1 MSLLDRSHLY
11 NFERPA
17 GSAGF
22 FDYQLA
28 AIQHCVERLQQGLP
42 AVLGLD
48 TGLGKTCTVGEVL
61 RRLGGT
67 ARWISPGGL
76 IRQTAEGLRVPPW
89 GLGEDETPLVV
100 VKAETGK
107 ELRDLQAR
115 TEPYHVAVVNRALGT
130 LRSPP
135 AGPDGVEREFTVT
148 VVDEAHQMTP
158 HSLRTL
164 GLPRA
169 PILLVSACARDSN
182 VMMDAFRP
190 RGMRRG
196 HEWSRSYGE
205 ACFIVDK
212 TERVLRCI
220 GGAVPHLVS
229 VVMDL
234 TDEERKYY
242 INRLISNV
250 KFQTATHMSIHVA
263 LAAGRLLGEKDEAK
277 FVKIAA
283 EHATKR
289 PVDDIIRNEV
299 RAACYRLE
307 LPEAPAAAIVEQ
319 PEDSRAS
326 KRRRTSSPDDENSG
340 PSSSSTVCSCCGLNT
355 AEYRTLYRYHISALP
370 PDKPIWAINDK
381 AATHGFHSTL
391 VRFPTARSLDESLS
405 RYPPPPGLDVFIL
418 TSAKSAA
425 YRARLVRR
433 FASHGGQRYK
443 LCVLARAVKN
453 AKCPP
458 LLLKVLTIGHGFFHK
473 ELISYIANPRIL
485 VTDQTVDVGFDLHR
499 HIDSLTTSH
508 VLCSSGDMQQ
518 LVGRLARISVDR
530 IGTRD
535 TIDVVTPLRAK
546 TLDEF
551 FAKHLAT
558 ESTIGEDEAIVA
570 QRERDS
576 RRAKDRRLTTEMRS
590 VLASHA
596 ELGTFFERIYS
607 AAVSSGLT

>member
-1 MSLLDRSHLY
+1 
-11 NFERPA
+11 
-17 GSAGF
+17 
-22 FDYQLA
+22 
-28 AIQHCVERLQQGLP
+28 
-42 AVLGLD
+42 
-48 TGLGKTCTVGEVL
+48 
-61 RRLGGT
+61 
-67 ARWISPGGL
+67 
-76 IRQTAEGLRVPPW
+76 
-89 GLGEDETPLVV
+89 
-100 VKAETGK
+100 
-107 ELRDLQAR
+107 
-115 TEPYHVAVVNRALGT
+115 
-130 LRSPP
+130 
-135 AGPDGVEREFTVT
+135 
-148 VVDEAHQMTP
+148 
-158 HSLRTL
+158 
-164 GLPRA
+164 
-169 PILLVSACARDSN
+169 
-182 VMMDAFRP
+182 MMDAFRSH
-190 RGMRRG
+190 GSRRG

-220 GGAVPHLVS
+220 GGAVPRFVS
-229 VVMDL
+229 VDMDL
-234 TDEERKYY
+234 TDEERQYY
-242 INRLISNV
+242 INRLISYV
-250 KFQTATHMSIHVA
+250 KFQTATHTSIHVA
-263 LAAGRLLGEKDEAK
+263 LAAGRLLGEKYEAE
-277 FVKIAA
+277 FVKLAA

-340 PSSSSTVCSCCGLNT
+340 PLSTVCSCCGLNT
-355 AEYRTLYRYHISALP
+355 AEYRTLYRHHISALP
-370 PDKPIWAINDK
+370 SDKPIWAINDK
-381 AATHGFHSTL
+381 AATRGFHSTL
-391 VRFPTARSLDESLS
+391 VRFPTARSLEESLS

-425 YRARLVRR
+425 YRARLVKR

-443 LCVLARAVKN
+443 LSVLARAVKN

-499 HIDSLTTSH
+499 HIDGLTTSH

-558 ESTIGEDEAIVA
+558 ESTVGEDEAIVA

-576 RRAKDRRLTTEMRS
+576 RRAEDRRLTAEMRS